1 MKAPANEMLVL
12 DIAGHVA
19 VVVTDVAAVAGVLM
33 RLGFARHG
41 DRWER
46 TIMIDAL
53 SLPRLSTWT
62 RCFPLAVTGALKPSS
77 SITGKL
83 ASFETITVRSHGAGQ
98 RNT

>member
-1 MKAPANEMLVL
+1 MKVPVDEILVT

-19 VVVTDVAAVAGVLM
+19 VVVTDVAAVADVLM
-33 RLGFARHG
+33 RLGFAQQG

-46 TIMIDAL
+46 TIMIDVL

-62 RCFPLAVTGALKPSS
+62 RYFPLAVTGALKRSS

-83 ASFETITVRSHGAGQ
+83 ASFERITVRSHGAGR